1 MSEYEASYNPL
12 TEATSFASI
21 AARPNADG
29 GCSTLCIK
37 LSIPLLNSPIRSCR
51 TKNTEVLEGSDKLA
65 RDAFVHSGK
74 VFTSLV
80 LFNASIISHNSGAP
94 TDITVGAP

>member
-1 MSEYEASYNPL
+1 MDNVV
-12 TEATSFASI
+12 
-21 AARPNADG
+21 
-29 GCSTLCIK
+29 
-37 LSIPLLNSPIRSCR
+37 LLNVSVSLISRHVLHASAL
-51 TKNTEVLEGSDKLA
+51 LEGSDKLA

-80 LFNASIISHNSGAP
+80 VFNASIISHNSGAP